1 MSPHLYLLPTP
12 SPCLPLPMPLYSP
25 VLPSMSRIAF
35 IAPYRSYAHSSYPP
49 LFCLFSVQTL
59 GYNYGLHAS
68 PDYPSIPC
76 YMADRDIVI
85 PPVSVLSNE
94 EIPLDGKN
102 ITVLFR
108 FRPKRA
114 VTMSHHNHWVRKEI
128 FDVRSHLPYPSSIP
142 LAFSLALTRVSGWE
156 WDGGVGHRCMKK
168 RASLDG
174 ILG

>member
-1 MSPHLYLLPTP
+1 MPPSTNAPLKSLIPFNVPNCLYCHTSYLLPILLTP
-12 SPCLPLPMPLYSP
+12 
-25 VLPSMSRIAF
+25 I
-35 IAPYRSYAHSSYPP
+35 
-49 LFCLFSVQTL
+49 FCLFAIQTL
-59 GYNYGLHAS
+59 GYNYGWRAS